1 MNTNPNLDILLADP
15 FPMFRAG
22 VRQYLGTWYPQA
34 VIRES
39 GDKGSLMEMLVNQP
53 PDLLISELQ
62 IPPGDAFEVMK
73 SLPQPATKGVLIISQ
88 YKDSRLVRDIFKLG
102 VLGFLHKSSG
112 PEELQK
118 AVRAVLRKE
127 VFLGTGVSLTEQP
140 TSRKAPETQSF
151 RDFFQLRYEL
161 TPRELEVLANIKQG
175 LNNREIAEALFIS
188 EQTVSVHRKNILRKV
203 GVNNTQKLLRIT
215 YEHHVT

>member
-1 MNTNPNLDILLADP
+1 MNTNPHLDILLADP

-34 VIRES
+34 VIRET
-39 GDKGSLMEMLVNQP
+39 GDKEALMEMLANQT

-62 IPPGDAFEVMK
+62 IPPGDAFEVLK

-127 VFLGTGVSLTEQP
+127 VFLGNGVSLTEQS
-140 TSRKAPETQSF
+140 TSPKAPESQSF